1 MTLHTSHD
9 SQCDAITVD
18 SHAPPPAA
26 HHCRPWTPWV
36 GHHCLDQSGGDPHGR
51 LLAGVRGFQAN
62 TAELVRPELARLARE
77 GQQPSQLF
85 LTCADSRLVTSMITS
100 SGPGD
105 LFTVRNIGNL
115 VPVPH
120 EPGAADDSVAAA
132 VQYAVEVLQVRSI
145 TICGHSGCGA
155 MNALLDGVHERP
167 GRPTPLAR
175 WLRNGRGSL
184 ARLARVPAEFADRPV
199 ADRVEQL
206 CITNVVQQLD
216 QLLANPA
223 VERRVLDGE
232 LQLIGMYFDV
242 AAAQAYVLDRESARF
257 AAVPGPQEI
266 TSAA

>member
-9 SQCDAITVD
+9 SQCDAGTVD
-18 SHAPPPAA
+18 SHAPHPAG
-26 HHCRPWTPWV
+26 HRCRPWTPWV
-36 GHHCLDQSGGDPHGR
+36 GHHCIEQPGGDPHGR
-51 LLAGVRGFQAN
+51 LLAGVRGFQAH

-77 GQQPSQLF
+77 GQRPSQLF
-85 LTCADSRLVTSMITS
+85 LACADSRLVTSMITS

-132 VQYAVEVLQVRSI
+132 VQYAVDVLQVRSI

-155 MNALLDGVHERP
+155 MNALLDGVHEQP

-216 QLLANPA
+216 QLMANPA
-223 VERRVLDGE
+223 VERRVLGGE
-232 LQLIGMYFDV
+232 LQLIGMYFDF
-242 AAAQAYVLDRESARF
+242 AAAQAYVLDQATGRF
-257 AAVPGPQEI
+257 GAVASRQGI
-266 TSAA
+266 ISAA